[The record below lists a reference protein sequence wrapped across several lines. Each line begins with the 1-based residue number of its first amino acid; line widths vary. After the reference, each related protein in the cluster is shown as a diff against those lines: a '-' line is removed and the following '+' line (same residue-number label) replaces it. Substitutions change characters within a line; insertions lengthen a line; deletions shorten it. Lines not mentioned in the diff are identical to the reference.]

1 MFIWIFTLRS
11 NVLKTFII
19 INFIFIWSQ
28 NSICLIKTITI
39 PFNSIDVID
48 LKLVNWNALFKI

>member
-1 MFIWIFTLRS
+1 FYLVPKFDLPH
-11 NVLKTFII
+11 K
-19 INFIFIWSQ
+19 
-28 NSICLIKTITI
+28 KITI

>member
-1 MFIWIFTLRS
+1 MFIWICTFSS
-11 NVLKTFII
+11 NVLETFII
-19 INFIFIWSQ
+19 INFILIWFQ
-28 NSICLIKTITI
+28 NSICLINTITI

>member
-19 INFIFIWSQ
+19 INFIWFQ
-28 NSICLIKTITI
+28 NSICLIKKITI

>member
-19 INFIFIWSQ
+19 INFIWCQ
-28 NSICLIKTITI
+28 NSIFLIKKITI